1 MAKTVAIVTFL
12 ELAAKFYSGHLK
24 DLFGDL
30 IETKLFSIE
39 RRTTDQ
45 LITGDIIVVSTYSI
59 YEAIKNN
66 IPVGSEIV
74 IPNLTLSKSALSQV
88 KAIPKGTKCMLVN
101 SSIDM
106 CIDTISLIGQ
116 LGVNHVEFVPVYPGM
131 SKIPNLKLAVT
142 PGESK
147 FAPKNISKLID
158 IGDRIFDIST
168 IIEIVLKL
176 NLEFLLKEE
185 KFIRYSERIATNTY
199 SLEKLAGKTTK
210 LESQFDILLRT
221 LDEGIIGINANGIIF
236 AINNSAEKIIGKS
249 KDEVIGRIAK
259 KIFNYIPFEEVIDSM
274 QPIKCKLIK
283 INDTYIDLSIEPVIS
298 INKPIGVFVI
308 MKKFKDIEYQQQ
320 KLRLQLLNRGYRAK
334 YSFADIIGESA
345 IIVKTKKIAEK
356 MAATNSP
363 VLITGESGT
372 GKELFAQALHNSSLR
387 KDSPF
392 VAVNCAA
399 IPENLLESELFGYE
413 EGAFTGAKKGG
424 KPGLF
429 EFAHMGTLFLDEI
442 EAMSLNLQ
450 SKLLR
455 ILQEKEVIRIGGDR
469 VTNVDVRIIAT
480 TNEDITELISK
491 GRFRKDLYFRLNVLP
506 LNIPPLRD
514 RGNDILV
521 ILEKIKQDLN
531 SHFELSDEIK
541 NIFLNYSWE
550 GNIRE
555 LRNYIEYLTCIAED
569 KITIDDLPL
578 NLLNSINNTNIKPT
592 YDDTKIKDIK
602 DYKDFIDAVDD
613 KLNDYIIV
621 MEQLFLCYQKRI
633 GIGRRCLA
641 KTIEEKNIFLTEPEI
656 RTILANLQKYK
667 MITISRGR
675 GGSKLTELGISFI
688 NSIKRAK

>member
-1 MAKTVAIVTFL
+1 MSKTVAIVTFM
-12 ELAAKFYSGHLK
+12 ELAAEFYSAQLK
-24 DLFGDL
+24 ELFGDL

-39 RRTTDQ
+39 KCTTDQ
-45 LITGDIIVVSTYSI
+45 LIAGDIIIVSTYSI
-59 YEAIKNN
+59 YKAIKDN
-66 IPVGSEIV
+66 ISAKSEIV
-74 IPNLTLSKSALSQV
+74 IPNLTLCKSALSQI
-88 KAIPKGTKCMLVN
+88 KAIPEGTKCMLVN
-101 SSIDM
+101 SSLDM

-116 LGVNHVEFVPVYPGM
+116 LGVNHVEFVPVYPGL
-131 SKIPNLKLAVT
+131 SKIPNLELAVT

-147 FAPKNISKLID
+147 FAPKNVSKLID

-168 IIEIVLKL
+168 IIEIILKL
-176 NLEFLLKEE
+176 NLEFLLKDE
-185 KFIRYSERIATNTY
+185 KFTRYSERIATNTY
-199 SLEKLAGKTTK
+199 SLEKLAGKTNK

-221 LDEGIIGINANGIIF
+221 LDEGIIGINANGVIF
-236 AINNSAEKIIGKS
+236 AINNSAEKIVGKS

-259 KIFNYIPFEEVIDSM
+259 ETFNYIPFEEVLDSM
-274 QPIKCKLIK
+274 QPVKCKLIK
-283 INDTYIDLSIEPVIS
+283 INDIYIDLNIEPVIS
-298 INKPIGVFVI
+298 GNKSIGVFVI
-308 MKKFKDIEYQQQ
+308 MKKFKDTEYQQQ

-334 YSFADIIGESA
+334 YSFEDIIGESA
-345 IIVKTKKIAEK
+345 IIVKIKKIAKK
-356 MAATNSP
+356 MAVTNSP

-372 GKELFAQALHNSSLR
+372 GKELFAQALHNNSLR

-424 KPGLF
+424 RPGLF

-469 VTNVDVRIIAT
+469 VISVDVRIIAT

-491 GRFRKDLYFRLNVLP
+491 GKFRKDLYFRLNVLP

-514 RGNDILV
+514 RGNDILL

-531 SHFELSDEIK
+531 SKFEISDEIK

-555 LRNYIEYLTCIAED
+555 LKNYIEYLTCVAED

-578 NLLNSINNTNIKPT
+578 NLLNSINNINVPLT
-592 YDDTKIKDIK
+592 YDDSKIKDIK
-602 DYKDFIDAVDD
+602 EYKDFLDDAGN
-613 KLNDYIIV
+613 KLNDYITV
-621 MEQLFLCYQKRI
+621 MDQLYLCYQKRI
-633 GIGRRCLA
+633 GIGRRYLA
-641 KTIEEKNIFLTEPEI
+641 KIIEEKNIFLTEPEI
-656 RTILANLQKYK
+656 RTIFATLQKHK
-667 MITISRGR
+667 LIIISKGR
-675 GGSKLTELGISFI
+675 GGSKLTELGVSFI
-688 NSIKRAK
+688 NSVKRVK

>member
-1 MAKTVAIVTFL
+1 MVKIVAIVTFAD
-12 ELAAKFYSGHLK
+12 LAARFYSGQLK
-24 DLFGDL
+24 ELFGDT
-30 IETKLFSIE
+30 IETRLFSIE
-39 RRTTDQ
+39 EHTTGEM
-45 LITGDIIVVSTYSI
+45 ISADIIVVSTYSI
-59 YEAIKNN
+59 YETIKNN
-66 IPVGSEIV
+66 ISVGSEIV
-74 IPNLTLSKSALSQV
+74 IPNLTFSKSALSQI
-88 KAIPKGTKCMLVN
+88 KGIPKGTKCMLVN
-101 SSIDM
+101 SSADM
-106 CIDTISLIGQ
+106 CIDTISLISQ
-116 LGVNHVEFVPVYPGM
+116 LGVNHIEFVPVYPGIN
-131 SKIPNLKLAVT
+131 KIPNLELAVT

-147 FAPKNISKLID
+147 FAPKNVSKLMD
-158 IGDRIFDIST
+158 IGDRILDTST

-176 NLEFLLKEE
+176 KLEYLLKEE
-185 KFIRYSERIATNTY
+185 KFIKYSERIATNSY
-199 SLEKLAGKTTK
+199 SLEKLAGKTDK
-210 LESQFDILLRT
+210 LESQFDILLRI
-221 LDEGIIGINANGIIF
+221 LDEGIIGVNANGIIF
-236 AINNSAEKIIGKS
+236 AINNSAERIIGKH

-259 KIFNYIPFEEVIDSM
+259 EIFIDIPFEEVISSL
-274 QPIKCKLIK
+274 QPIKYRLIK
-283 INDTYIDLSIEPVIS
+283 INDVYIDLSIEPVIS
-298 INKPIGVFVI
+298 RNKPIGAFAIV
-308 MKKFKDIEYQQQ
+308 KKFKDTEYQQQ

-334 YSFADIIGESA
+334 YSFADIIGESS

-356 MAATNSP
+356 MAMNNSP

-387 KDSPF
+387 KEFPF

-455 ILQEKEVIRIGGDR
+455 ILQEKEVIRISGDR
-469 VTNVDVRIIAT
+469 VISVDVRIIAT
-480 TNEDITELISK
+480 TNENINELISK

-514 RGNDILV
+514 RGGDILI

-531 SHFELSDEIK
+531 SKFELSDEIK
-541 NIFLNYSWE
+541 KIFLNYSWE

-578 NLLNSINNTNIKPT
+578 SLSNSISRVQNITN
-592 YDDTKIKDIK
+592 YEDIDVK
-602 DYKDFIDAVDD
+602 EYKDFVNTIRD

-621 MEQLFLCYQKRI
+621 MEQLALCYKKRV
-633 GIGRRCLA
+633 GIGRRALA
-641 KTIEEKNIFLTEPEI
+641 KIIEEKNIFLTEPEI
-656 RTILANLQKYK
+656 RTIFMNLEKYK
-667 MITISRGR
+667 MITVSRGR
-675 GGSKLTELGISFI
+675 GGSKITELGLSFI
-688 NSIKRAK
+688 DTIKKG